1 MKLLSGH
8 EWREAYVDAAQEH
21 AALPKKM
28 SSEDFLARLRTAHP
42 PVSTLP
48 WEFCAFGAF
57 SLSAV
62 LLPFVRIR
70 GELFLLLEE
79 RSNDLRAHAGQLA
92 FPGGR
97 TDPGDVSPE
106 DTALRELEEELA
118 IGRSSVHLYG
128 VLPFEFAYASDFVI
142 VPLWGEVTGI
152 SSLKAL
158 RPATKEVK
166 AVHFLPLSSCL
177 HPARFVWRSGRSGR
191 HFYPVYAATEE
202 KELWGASARI
212 LYSLLRPLCTREIL
226 TSWH

>member
-1 MKLLSGH
+1 MKRSPGQG
-8 EWREAYVDAAQEH
+8 WQEAH
-21 AALPKKM
+21 AGVARGNGAFTEEASPG
-28 SSEDFLARLRTAHP
+28 DFLARLRAVHP

-48 WEFCAFGAF
+48 WELCTLDSFP
-57 SLSAV
+57 LSAV

-70 GELFLLLEE
+70 GGLFLLLEE
-79 RSNDLRAHAGQLA
+79 RSDDLRAHAGQLA

-97 TDPGDVSPE
+97 KDPGDYSPE

-118 IGRSSVHLYG
+118 IERSSVRLYG
-128 VLPFEFAYASDFVI
+128 VLPFEFAYSSDFII

-202 KELWGASARI
+202 KELWGASARM
-212 LYSLLRPLCTREIL
+212 LYGLLRPLCTGEIPS
-226 TSWH
+226 SWH

>member
-1 MKLLSGH
+1 MKRSPGQG
-8 EWREAYVDAAQEH
+8 WQEAHGGVARGNGAFTEE
-21 AALPKKM
+21 ASPG
-28 SSEDFLARLRTAHP
+28 DFLARLRAVHP

-48 WEFCAFGAF
+48 WELCMLDSFP
-57 SLSAV
+57 LSAV

-79 RSNDLRAHAGQLA
+79 RSDDLRAHAGQLA

-97 TDPGDVSPE
+97 KDPGDFSPE

-118 IGRSSVHLYG
+118 IERSSVRLYG
-128 VLPFEFAYASDFVI
+128 VLPFEFAYSSDFII

-152 SSLKAL
+152 SSSQAL

-177 HPARFVWRSGRSGR
+177 HPARFVWRSGKSGR

-202 KELWGASARI
+202 KELWGASARM
-212 LYSLLRPLCTREIL
+212 LYDLLRPLCTREIPS
-226 TSWH
+226 SWH